1 MKMSVIAQKLAARI
15 TKYYKLYISRDPF
28 ELTLRKWIWHQG
40 DATLRLEYPL
50 SEESIVFDVG
60 GYKGEWSEAIQ
71 NRYNPYLLIFEPV
84 PTFHSII
91 VAKFRDNS
99 KARVFNF
106 GLFDCNCS
114 ERLSVNND
122 SSSLFRSGSGCFV
135 DTKLVDIHDFLADQD
150 IKHID
155 LIKINIEGAEYRLL
169 TRMVE
174 RHIVERC
181 RDIQVQFHSFYPNAI
196 QLRSQ
201 IREALKRTHHLTF
214 DYPFVWE
221 NWRLR
226 SELW

>member
-1 MKMSVIAQKLAARI
+1 MSVFAHKLLARL
-15 TKYYKLYISRDPF
+15 TRYYKLYICRDPF
-28 ELTLRKWIWHQG
+28 EITCGQWIRHQG

-71 NRYNPYLLIFEPV
+71 KRYKPYLFIFEPV
-84 PTFHSII
+84 PAFYSGV
-91 VAKFRDNS
+91 VAKFRDNP

-122 SSSLFRSGSGCFV
+122 SSSLFRSDSGCFV
-135 DTKLVDIHDFLADQD
+135 DIKLVEIDGFLADQG

-169 TRMVE
+169 TRMLE
-174 RHIVERC
+174 RDIVERC

-201 IREALKRTHHLTF
+201 IREALKRTHNLTF